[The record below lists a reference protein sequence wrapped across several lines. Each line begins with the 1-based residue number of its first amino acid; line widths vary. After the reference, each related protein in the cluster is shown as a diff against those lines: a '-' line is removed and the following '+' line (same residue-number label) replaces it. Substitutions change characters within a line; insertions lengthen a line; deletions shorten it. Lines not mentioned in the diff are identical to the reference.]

1 MRKQVLFVLCGFLVG
16 LASSPTF
23 SGAYMGRGH
32 GGGWGHGGGLNLLS
46 PWILQKLNL
55 SPQQQT
61 QVQTIQAN
69 HQTTEQQLVTQ
80 LKTIHDDAS
89 QVFYTPGDPNTDKLN
104 ASLQSASQLQSQMM
118 SDRLAE
124 ALEVRALLS
133 SDQLTTASQLLERIR
148 TMRAQMHDLSAQP

>member
-1 MRKQVLFVLCGFLVG
+1 MRKHVLLVLCGFLVG
-16 LASSPTF
+16 LASSPAF

-46 PWILQKLNL
+46 PWILQKLSL

-61 QVQTIQAN
+61 QVQAIQAN
-69 HQTTEQQLVTQ
+69 HQTTEQQLMTQ
-80 LKTIHDDAS
+80 LKAIHDDAS